1 MIDSDKLQVLIE
13 DFKTFGT
20 YRLKRLTSEL
30 PPEEIAQAINGAE
43 DVNAAHIF
51 LILDPEKAVKVFEYL
66 DYEIQSE
73 LLDSFHVE
81 QIANLLNEISP
92 DDRTALFE
100 RLPEETQKKW
110 LNLLSDEERAV
121 TVSLLRYPEDSVGRL
136 MTPDYISV
144 KPHWTIEQVL
154 DHVRKYGKDSETINV
169 IYVTNKNG
177 ILVDDIR
184 IRRILLAPKDQ
195 KVEDL
200 MDSRYVSLNARQ
212 DQEETIETFKANN
225 RVALPVTDF
234 DGLLLGIVTI
244 DDLLN
249 VIEEEDTEDIQKF
262 GGSEALDEP
271 YMNLPFFNMIKKR
284 AGWLTILFIG
294 EMLTATAMGY
304 FENEIASAV
313 VLAMFVPLII
323 SSGGNTGSQS
333 ATIII
338 RALAVGEVGIS
349 DWWSIMKREILSG
362 LALGAILGVIGFL
375 RISLWSVFSNI
386 YGPHWLLVAFTVS
399 LALLGVVLWGTF
411 TGSMLPII
419 LKKLNFDPAAS
430 SAPFVATLV
439 DVTGLIIY
447 FTVASVILKGTLL

>member
-1 MIDSDKLQVLIE
+1 MIDNDKLQVLIE

-30 PPEEIAQAINGAE
+30 PPEEIAQAINSAE

-51 LILDPEKAVKVFEYL
+51 LILDPGKAVKVFEYL

-144 KPHWTIEQVL
+144 KPHWTIDQVL
-154 DHVRKYGKDSETINV
+154 DHVRNYGKDSETINV
-169 IYVTNKNG
+169 IYVTNQNG

-200 MDSRYVSLNARQ
+200 MDARYVSLNARQ
-212 DQEETIETFKANN
+212 DQEEAIETFKAND

-271 YMNLPFFNMIKKR
+271 YMNMPFFNMVKKR

-349 DWWSIMKREILSG
+349 DWWSIMKREIMSG

-375 RISLWSVFSNI
+375 RISLWSAFSNI

-399 LALLGVVLWGTF
+399 LTLLGVVLWGTF

-447 FTVASVILKGTLL
+447 FSVASIILKGTLL